1 MCKHSYGLF
10 QHSFNHSHIQ
20 SLLNFFFP
28 LGVQSLIDNFLH
40 INTEKWQQL
49 QYPFTRK
56 VVQDRLQDIQDG
68 NLYRELMQPGGFLG
82 GLTGPCRP
90 GQDSGLEYFWYASSY
105 TNWSEDSSS
114 TLANGR
120 V

>member
-28 LGVQSLIDNFLH
+28 LGVQFLIDDFLH

-56 VVQDRLQDIQDG
+56 VVQDRLQRFTGVEVDHKLT
-68 NLYRELMQPGGFLG
+68 NLIR
-82 GLTGPCRP
+82 
-90 GQDSGLEYFWYASSY
+90 SS
-105 TNWSEDSSS
+105 
-114 TLANGR
+114 
-120 V
+120 